1 MVSIVTYNIQWG
13 KGRYQAID
21 LDRIARTVAG
31 ADIICLQE
39 VERNWRDQPYPDQA
53 LRLTNLLPQH
63 EWVYGPSLDLGG
75 RMGKPRRQCG
85 NMILSRYPISSTRN
99 LPLPAR
105 AVHGHMND
113 QQAMIEAVI
122 ELGNG
127 GFRIYNAHLN
137 YLSQRQRREQIA
149 LIKDFI
155 ARAPLDGGPV
165 TSPGKAVP
173 GPEDDWIVL
182 PDGKLPQMPASAILL
197 GDFNAGPESPE
208 YQDIAG
214 EKSPTYGRLN
224 EAGSFADVLTVLGL
238 GEAEGV
244 TFPGGETEP
253 PQRLDHCFV
262 SMDLVDVVKSAWI
275 DDSATGSDHQPLWV
289 QLDFQKQEKSAFS

>member
-13 KGRYQAID
+13 KGRDQAID
-21 LDRIARTVAG
+21 LDRIARAVAG

-39 VERNWRDQPYPDQA
+39 VERNWRNQAYPDQA
-53 LRLTNLLPQH
+53 LRLADLLPQR

-75 RMGKPRRQCG
+75 GAGKPRRQCG

-105 AVHGHMND
+105 AVHGHLND

-122 ELGNG
+122 EAGNG
-127 GFRIYNAHLN
+127 GVRVYNVHLN

-149 LIKDFI
+149 LIKKFI
-155 ARAPLDGGPV
+155 ARAPLDGGPI
-165 TSPGKAVP
+165 TSPGKSSS

-182 PDGKLPQMPASAILL
+182 PDGKLPLMPASAILL
-197 GDFNAGPESPE
+197 GDFNAGTQSRE

-214 EKSPTYGRLN
+214 ETGPIHGRLT
-224 EAGSFADVLTVLGL
+224 EAGSFADALTLSGL
-238 GEAEGV
+238 DEAEGV
-244 TFPGGETEP
+244 TFPGGGMER

-275 DDSATGSDHQPLWV
+275 DDSAAGSDHQPVWL
-289 QLDFQKQEKSAFS
+289 QLDFQKEEKAAFP

>member
-1 MVSIVTYNIQWG
+1 MLSIVTYNIQWG
-13 KGRYQAID
+13 KGRDQTID
-21 LDRIARTVAG
+21 LDRIARTVAE

-39 VERNWRDQPYPDQA
+39 VERNWRDQAYPDQA
-53 LRLTNLLPQH
+53 LRLAVLLPQRD
-63 EWVYGPSLDLGG
+63 WVYGPALDLGG
-75 RMGKPRRQCG
+75 GVGNPRRQCG

-127 GFRIYNAHLN
+127 GIRIYNVHLN

-149 LIKDFI
+149 QVKNFI
-155 ARAPLDGGPV
+155 ARAPLDGGPI

-182 PDGKLPQMPASAILL
+182 PGGKLPLMPASAILL

-214 EKSPTYGRLN
+214 EKNPTHGRLS
-224 EAGSFADVLTVLGL
+224 ESGSFADALTLSGL
-238 GEAEGV
+238 AEAEGV
-244 TFPGGETEP
+244 TFPGGATEP
-253 PQRLDHCFV
+253 SQRLDHCFV
-262 SMDLVDVVKSAWI
+262 SMDLAGTVKSAWI
-275 DDSATGSDHQPLWV
+275 DDHATGSDHQPVWL
-289 QLDFQKQEKSAFS
+289 QLDIHELE

>member
-1 MVSIVTYNIQWG
+1 MLSIVTYNIQWG
-13 KGRYQAID
+13 KGRDQAID
-21 LDRIARTVAG
+21 LDRIARTVAE

-53 LRLTNLLPQH
+53 LRLADLLPQR

-75 RMGKPRRQCG
+75 GVGKPRRQCG

-122 ELGNG
+122 EAGNG
-127 GFRIYNAHLN
+127 GVRIYNVHLN
-137 YLSQRQRREQIA
+137 YLSQRQRREQVA
-149 LIKDFI
+149 LIKNFI

-165 TSPGKAVP
+165 TSPGKTSS

-182 PDGKLPQMPASAILL
+182 PNGKLPLMPASAILL
-197 GDFNAGPESPE
+197 GDFNAGTQSPE

-214 EKSPTYGRLN
+214 ETGPIHGRLT
-224 EAGSFADVLTVLGL
+224 EAGAFADALTVSGL
-238 GEAEGV
+238 DEAEGV
-244 TFPGGETEP
+244 TFPGGGTER

-262 SMDLVDVVKSAWI
+262 SMDLVDAVKSAWI
-275 DDSATGSDHQPLWV
+275 DDSAMGSDHQPVWV
-289 QLDFQKQEKSAFS
+289 QLDFQKQARAAFP